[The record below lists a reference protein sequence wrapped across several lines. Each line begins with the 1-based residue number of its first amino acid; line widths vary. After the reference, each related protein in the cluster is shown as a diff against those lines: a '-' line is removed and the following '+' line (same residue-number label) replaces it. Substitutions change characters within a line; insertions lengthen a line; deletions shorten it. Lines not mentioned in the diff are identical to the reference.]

1 MRHPRRGHGCNAPY
15 SPAGALTLTPR
26 YKTTKSAYGTYRS
39 AA

>member
-1 MRHPRRGHGCNAPY
+1 MRHPRHGHVSNAPY

-39 AA
+39 AV